1 MAIKTVRVEATQG
14 SGYEMKVRAGN
25 HTVTIDQP
33 EPAGNDAAPNP
44 LEYFL
49 VSLAGCVGAVARIIA
64 GQRKIDLKG
73 ISLTVEGE
81 LDSDRL
87 LGKTTDER
95 AGFTEIR
102 VKADFDSDMTP
113 EEKSAFLMEV
123 DSRCPVSDVM
133 LNGTKVK
140 FETRSSGL

>member
-87 LGKTTDER
+87 LGKPPMRE
-95 AGFTEIR
+95 
-102 VKADFDSDMTP
+102 
-113 EEKSAFLMEV
+113 
-123 DSRCPVSDVM
+123 PVH
-133 LNGTKVK
+133 
-140 FETRSSGL
+140 